1 MDCKYYQDEF
11 CVNADSPCVAD
22 YCPCVEYPGLCRYYK
37 SLHNNMKEKSKSKQ
51 LHGQIDVF
59 DAIENV
65 KGEPQ

>member
-59 DAIENV
+59 DASENV